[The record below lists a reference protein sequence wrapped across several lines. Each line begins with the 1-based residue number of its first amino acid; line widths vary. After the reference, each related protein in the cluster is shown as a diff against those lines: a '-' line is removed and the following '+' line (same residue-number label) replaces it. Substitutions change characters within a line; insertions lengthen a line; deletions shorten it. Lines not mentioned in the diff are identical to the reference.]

1 MLNVKTTANPMPF
14 VPSTGYNVSTHGSDS
29 TPARDKQQEGVRREL
44 THILTDREE
53 LELWEGRA
61 ARTRP

>member
-53 LELWEGRA
+53 LEI
-61 ARTRP
+61 